1 MNKSS
6 HDPEN
11 GDLIYVLSRQLT
23 AEYGRSFSFM
33 ANPVHGVSAFIRV
46 HLRYFINFHPQLIDL
61 KQIKKKGWRMAF

>member
-23 AEYGRSFSFM
+23 AEYGRGFSFM
-33 ANPVHGVSAFIRV
+33 ANPVHDVSAFIRV
-46 HLRYFINFHPQLIDL
+46 HLRFFIIETDLWRQLYESP
-61 KQIKKKGWRMAF
+61 

>member
-23 AEYGRSFSFM
+23 AEYGRGFSFM
-33 ANPVHGVSAFIRV
+33 ANPAHGVSAFIRV
-46 HLRYFINFHPQLIDL
+46 HLRFFIIETNLWRQLYESP
-61 KQIKKKGWRMAF
+61 

>member
-23 AEYGRSFSFM
+23 AEYGRGFSFM
-33 ANPVHGVSAFIRV
+33 ANPVHDVSAFIRV
-46 HLRYFINFHPQLIDL
+46 HLRFFIIETNLWRQLYESP
-61 KQIKKKGWRMAF
+61 